1 MFEQRTKQGAYFAL
15 AAYGFWGLAPLYF
28 KFLAHVSPL
37 EILCHRVVWSVLLLL
52 GILAYMGDMSALRIG
67 TRKLALCLLTALL
80 LSANWLIFI
89 SAIVENNIIEAS
101 LGYFINPLVS
111 VFLGMIFL
119 RETLRPLQWIAVA
132 IAAMGIGFQVVSFGV
147 VPWISLSL
155 AFSFGFYG
163 LIRKRMNLHSVAGL
177 TIETLMLLPAALL
190 FLSWIYVSGE
200 MSFGYIDTKTTLLL
214 MLGGIVTS
222 FPLLCFG
229 AAVSRLSLTAAG
241 MFQYLAP
248 TLSLIVAVGVYDE
261 AFSIERQITFGFIW
275 VALLVFS
282 FETFHHHRKV
292 NRRLKQNLFKA
303 N

>member
-15 AAYGFWGLAPLYF
+15 AAYGFWGLAPIYF

-52 GILAYMGDMSALRIG
+52 GILAYMGDMSALRISV
-67 TRKLALCLLTALL
+67 RKLALCLLTALL

-89 SAIVENNIIEAS
+89 SAIVDNNIVEAS

-119 RETLRPLQWIAVA
+119 RETLRPLQWIAVG

-177 TIETLMLLPAALL
+177 TIETLMLLPPALI
-190 FLSWIYVSGE
+190 FLSWVYINGE
-200 MSFGYIDTKTTLLL
+200 MSFGHIDTQTNLLL
-214 MLGGIVTS
+214 MLGGIITS

-248 TLSLIVAVGVYDE
+248 SLSLTVAVGIYGE
-261 AFSIERQITFGFIW
+261 AFSVDRQITFGLIW
-275 VALLVFS
+275 LALLVFS
-282 FETFHHHRKV
+282 LEAFHHHSRI
-292 NRRLKQNLFKA
+292 NRRLKKNLL
-303 N
+303 

>member
-15 AAYGFWGLAPLYF
+15 AAYGFWGLAPIYF
-28 KFLAHVSPL
+28 KFLAHVTPL
-37 EILCHRVVWSVLLLL
+37 EILCHRVIWSVLLLL

-67 TRKLALCLLTALL
+67 TRKLALCLVTALL

-89 SAIVENNIIEAS
+89 SAIVDNNIVEAS

-119 RETLRPLQWIAVA
+119 RETLRPLQWIAVG
-132 IAAMGIGFQVVSFGV
+132 IAAAGIGFQIISLGV

-177 TIETLMLLPAALL
+177 TIETLMLLPAALI
-190 FLSWIYVSGE
+190 FLSWLYMNGD
-200 MSFGYIDTKTTLLL
+200 MSFGNVDTKTNLLL
-214 MLGGIVTS
+214 MLGGIITS

-229 AAVSRLSLTAAG
+229 AAVGRLSLTAAG

-248 TLSLIVAVGVYDE
+248 SLSLIVALGIYGE
-261 AFSIERQITFGFIW
+261 GFSIDRQITFGLIW
-275 VALLVFS
+275 LALLVFS
-282 FETFHHHRKV
+282 FETFHHHRRL
-292 NRRLKQNLFKA
+292 NRRLKQHLS
-303 N
+303 